1 MSHSF
6 SFGFQVV
13 DVVLTDA
20 SDVGD
25 AFYNFN
31 TVALKPSDL
40 LRIVG
45 QQPNPVEVHLLEH
58 LSSNF
63 VFPAIGRKPEC

>member
-1 MSHSF
+1 MMGKSEYMSHSF

-13 DVVLTDA
+13 DVVLTNA

-31 TVALKPSDL
+31 TVALKASYL

-45 QQPNPVEVHLLEH
+45 QQSDPVDVHLFEH
-58 LSSNF
+58 LLYQSLQ
-63 VFPAIGRKPEC
+63 C